1 MSGSQRPGTAPHL
14 PSEAWD
20 IYHGLEGLRE
30 LGTHKVAKSLCF
42 SLRLSPRACEFAHGT
57 RWDIVPY
64 FGSVEACLV
73 FALCGLRTPSST
85 RGVGLCPAMVKKLR
99 KRENRKLAIVQQE
112 KIKKRLR
119 DKREEHGL
127 SAPSAGQ
134 SFAHIKNKQ
143 KRSQMVSLMRQDCRG
158 VTRLLPQDKKKQKA
172 KVRRARKEAEA
183 RGEEVQRQ
191 EPRSI
196 DKMREADETIVPA
209 EDSEVEEDEAM
220 DETRFFFSCMDIR
233 HDVHELVNVIP
244 NAFYYPRRDFPFKK
258 ICEYASNKD
267 FTDVMLFHEKAKVL
281 QGVYISH
288 LPKGL
293 AAVCEALGLW
303 GRDRLSAVED
313 MKGGATCNAS
323 HNPELILNGFVTRLG
338 RRLARQFAAL
348 FPQRPDF
355 EGRRTGSDVAEF
367 SILEVETVTF
377 HNQRDF
383 IFFRHYRYV
392 FKEDGT
398 KCKLQEIGPRFTLKC
413 RYLQHGT
420 FDAKEGE
427 YEFIWRPDSQV
438 SRKKFFV

>member
-1 MSGSQRPGTAPHL
+1 
-14 PSEAWD
+14 
-20 IYHGLEGLRE
+20 
-30 LGTHKVAKSLCF
+30 
-42 SLRLSPRACEFAHGT
+42 
-57 RWDIVPY
+57 
-64 FGSVEACLV
+64 
-73 FALCGLRTPSST
+73 
-85 RGVGLCPAMVKKLR
+85 
-99 KRENRKLAIVQQE
+99 
-112 KIKKRLR
+112 
-119 DKREEHGL
+119 
-127 SAPSAGQ
+127 
-134 SFAHIKNKQ
+134 
-143 KRSQMVSLMRQDCRG
+143 MVSLMR
-158 VTRLLPQDKKKQKA
+158 QDKKKQKA

-183 RGEEVQRQ
+183 RGEEATDGHSQVQRQ

-220 DETRFFFSCMDIR
+220 DEFEKILVTTQQKPSKKCFDFLK
-233 HDVHELVNVIP
+233 ELVNVIP
-244 NAFYYPRRDFPFKK
+244 NTFYYPRRDFPFKK
-258 ICEYASNKD
+258 ICEYATNKD

-288 LPKGL
+288 LPKGPTSYWRITRL
-293 AAVCEALGLW
+293 KLGQ
-303 GRDRLSAVED
+303 D

-348 FPQRPDF
+348 FPQR
-355 EGRRTGSDVAEF
+355 
-367 SILEVETVTF
+367 TVTF

-398 KCKLQEIGPRFTLKC
+398 KCKLQEIGPRFTMKC

-438 SRKKFFV
+438 SRKKFFAASSVSTSLGIQVILALVFVALVCLE